1 MALPGRLNEVFSM
14 NGEISSKTNAKL
26 LRYIEMPHSPI
37 RPEKIDAI
45 LQRRMREFML
55 RRRQK
60 QWQER
65 GE

>member
-1 MALPGRLNEVFSM
+1 M
-14 NGEISSKTNAKL
+14 NGEISSKTNTKV
-26 LRYIEMPHSPI
+26 LRYIETPYSPI